1 MLSTPP
7 TMARAARLCFNIPA
21 ASNAPT
27 MLVLHCMMVVNVGT
41 CGSSLL
47 SSHTSRAK
55 LA

>member
-7 TMARAARLCFNIPA
+7 TNANAARPSPNIPA

-27 MLVLHCMMVVNVGT
+27 KLVLHCMIIVNVGT
-41 CGSSLL
+41 WGLSLL
-47 SSHTSRAK
+47 SSHTSRAR